1 VDAAPAARLRR
12 RLTGWRHRAPRPLAL
27 WLEAVRWARAPWTP
41 DPPLPP
47 RLADREPRPRVLIA
61 PANFA
66 GQGWQWARALDR
78 AGAPAVSWQRTAAED
93 FGYPADL
100 REPISVNRAS
110 RRRQRTVLADVAR
123 TVDAVVVEAGRP
135 LFGRLFRHDLV
146 REVEALRG
154 EGLKVATLWHGS
166 DIRVSSRGRAPGD
179 PAGAPDPDGRFDALD
194 AVARRHRAEL
204 ARIGGP
210 TLVSTPDLLTA
221 VPQATWCPV
230 VVDADAWRAPEPP
243 LRRRVPVVL
252 HLPSNP
258 TVKGTASVEP
268 VLARLEAEGLIEAL
282 VPPRVPAGE
291 VPALVAGVD
300 VVLDQFRLGIY
311 GVAACEAMAA
321 GRLVVSMVD
330 DQVRG
335 EVRRATGRELPIV
348 QAEPERLEAVLRAV
362 VADRDPFGGTAA
374 AGEAFVR
381 EVHDGRRSAAA
392 LLAALELTP

>member
-1 VDAAPAARLRR
+1 M
-12 RLTGWRHRAPRPLAL
+12 
-27 WLEAVRWARAPWTP
+27 
-41 DPPLPP
+41 
-47 RLADREPRPRVLIA
+47 LIA

-78 AGAPAVSWQRTAAED
+78 GGVPAVAWQRTAAQD

-100 REPISVNRAS
+100 RQPMSVNRAS
-110 RRRQRTVLADVAR
+110 RRWQGVVLADVAG

-135 LFGRLFRHDLV
+135 VFGRLFGHDLV
-146 REVEALRG
+146 REVEALRAR
-154 EGLKVATLWHGS
+154 GLRVATLWHGS
-166 DIRVSSRGRAPGD
+166 DIRVSSRGRATGG
-179 PAGAPDPDGRFDALD
+179 PAAAAVRDGRFDALD

-221 VPQATWCPV
+221 VPQASWCPV
-230 VVDADAWRAPEPP
+230 VVDADVWRAPEPA

-258 TVKGTASVEP
+258 TVKGTDLVTP
-268 VLARLEAEGLIEAL
+268 VLVRLEAEGLIETRM
-282 VPPRVPAGE
+282 PQRVPSDE
-291 VPALVAGVD
+291 VPALVAAAD

-335 EVRRATGRELPIV
+335 EVRRATRRELPIV

-362 VADRDPFGGTAA
+362 VADRDAFAGAA
-374 AGEAFVR
+374 EAGEAFVR

-392 LLAALELTP
+392 LLAALELVP